1 MNNLLDH
8 PWMKVLVI
16 ATTIAMCSFALR
28 ETASITQPVV
38 SALGEV
44 LVPVAVAFAIA
55 YVVTPVVDALG
66 RLGLNRTVAAG
77 LLFGCG
83 SLLLVGALVLIV
95 PAVVRQSVELS
106 VQLFR
111 GESYV
116 DRNNNGR
123 YDPGENFID
132 TNLNQERDPPLL
144 SRFANF
150 LEESQSRFRVSVGL
164 GLDEQSL
171 AFLSL
176 YEHDTR
182 DWRTWLDQMVA
193 AARQGQPAKEW
204 PALPSD
210 APPSAQPPSVQPP
223 PASDAGSESGSTQQW
238 SPTWPG
244 PLAKDLDE
252 AVPYLP
258 EADRAAW
265 QAAMVSLGSELFHRH
280 AQWLSALHR
289 AKDGTGTEDPLVQRI
304 LGAWKGHLTADER
317 KAVTSFALELE
328 RQAKEGQTAARDVLT
343 SAGVN
348 AEGPTGGA
356 TLTDAVAK
364 IEDSLK
370 GSVDDLPTRLG
381 GWAKAGVDSYGSV
394 FSLAIGVMLVPIYA
408 FFLLL
413 GMPRIRGFIKDY
425 LPARQKAQVIRIT
438 REIEKVVSAFFR
450 GRLLICVICALVGCI
465 GFLAIGL
472 FGVHVPYGMLW
483 GIGLGLATAIPLAG
497 LLFIIPA
504 VALTMI
510 QPGAGLPDLLAVLA
524 VYGVVQGLEACLIPL
539 IMGREVELHPV
550 MLIVALLL
558 CGKLLGVLGL
568 ILAVPIAA
576 SLRILLREYFWPRV
590 KSWAESGKWKPVDGV

>member
-38 SALGEV
+38 SALSEV
-44 LVPVAVAFAIA
+44 LVPVAVAFALA

-83 SLLLVGALVLIV
+83 SLLLIGALVLIV
-95 PAVVRQSVELS
+95 PAVIRQSVDLS

-111 GESYV
+111 GETFA
-116 DRNNNGR
+116 DRNHNGR

-132 TNLNQERDPPLL
+132 INLNQVRDQPLL
-144 SRFANF
+144 SRFATF

-182 DWRTWLDQMVA
+182 EWRTWLDAMVA
-193 AARQGQPAKEW
+193 AASQGRAISEW
-204 PALPSD
+204 PVTPGD
-210 APPSAQPPSVQPP
+210 A
-223 PASDAGSESGSTQQW
+223 SEPSGSQPTSPHLPVDRQQW

-244 PLAKDLDE
+244 PLAKTIDE
-252 AVPYLP
+252 AVPYLA
-258 EADRAAW
+258 EKERDSW
-265 QAAMVSLGSELFHRH
+265 QARMAAGGSVLFHRH

-289 AKDGTGTEDPLVQRI
+289 AKDGTGTDDPQVQQI
-304 LGAWKGHLTADER
+304 LEAWKVRLTADER
-317 KAVTSFALELE
+317 KNVSSYALELE
-328 RQAKEGQTAARDVLT
+328 RLAKEGQTAARDVLT

-348 AEGPTGGA
+348 ADGPMGGE

-370 GSVDDLPTRLG
+370 GSVDDLPTRIG

-394 FSLAIGVMLVPIYA
+394 FSLAIGVMLVPIYS

-413 GMPRIRGFIKDY
+413 GMPKIRNFIKAY
-425 LPARQKAQVIRIT
+425 LPTRHKTQIIRIT
-438 REIEKVVSAFFR
+438 RDIEKVVSAFFR
-450 GRLLICVICALVGCI
+450 GRLLICLICALVGCA
-465 GFLAIGL
+465 GFFVIGL

-510 QPGAGLPDLLAVLA
+510 QPNAGLHDLLAVLA

-576 SLRILLREYFWPRV
+576 SLRILLREYFWPRMT
-590 KSWAESGKWKPVDGV
+590 SWAASGTWKQTDGA

>member
-28 ETASITQPVV
+28 ETASITQPIV

-44 LVPVAVAFAIA
+44 LVPVAVAFALA
-55 YVVTPVVDALG
+55 YVVTPVVDGLG

-95 PAVVRQSVELS
+95 PAVVRQSVDLS
-106 VQLFR
+106 VQMFR
-111 GESYV
+111 GETYA

-123 YDPGENFID
+123 FDPGENFID
-132 TNLNQERDPPLL
+132 TNLNQVRDQPLL
-144 SRFANF
+144 SRFASF

-176 YEHDTR
+176 YAHDTQELR
-182 DWRTWLDQMVA
+182 SWLEQMVA
-193 AARQGQPAKEW
+193 AASQGRAVVEW
-204 PALPSD
+204 PATPVGISTN
-210 APPSAQPPSVQPP
+210 AEAQP
-223 PASDAGSESGSTQQW
+223 W

-244 PLAKDLDE
+244 PLAKHIDE
-252 AVPYLP
+252 ALPYLP
-258 EADRAAW
+258 EKDRTEW
-265 QAAMVSLGSELFHRH
+265 QQRISAGGLVLFHRH
-280 AQWLSALHR
+280 AEWLSALHR
-289 AKDGTGTEDPLVQRI
+289 AKDGVGSDDPQVQQI
-304 LGAWKGHLTADER
+304 LSAWKGHLSAEER
-317 KAVTSFALELE
+317 KAVSSYALALERL
-328 RQAKEGQTAARDVLT
+328 AKEGQTAARDVLT

-348 AEGPTGGA
+348 ADGPVGGE

-370 GSVDDLPTRLG
+370 GSVDDLPTRIG

-394 FSLAIGVMLVPIYA
+394 FSLAIGVMLVPIYS

-413 GMPRIRGFIKDY
+413 GMPKIRNFIKDY
-425 LPARQKAQVIRIT
+425 LPTKQKNQIIRIT
-438 REIEKVVSAFFR
+438 RDIEKVVAAFFR
-450 GRLLICVICALVGCI
+450 GRLLICVICALVGSA
-465 GFLAIGL
+465 GFFVIGL

-497 LLFIIPA
+497 LLFVVPA

-510 QPGAGLPDLLAVLA
+510 QPNAGVQDLIAVMA

-576 SLRILLREYFWPRV
+576 SFRILLREYFWPRV
-590 KSWAESGKWKPVDGV
+590 KSWASSGSWKPIDGA

>member
-28 ETASITQPVV
+28 ETASITQPIV

-44 LVPVAVAFAIA
+44 LVPVAVAFALA
-55 YVVTPVVDALG
+55 YVVTPVVDGLG

-83 SLLLVGALVLIV
+83 SLLLIGALVLIV
-95 PAVVRQSVELS
+95 PAVVRQSVDLS
-106 VQLFR
+106 VQMFR
-111 GESYV
+111 GETYA

-123 YDPGENFID
+123 FDSGENFID
-132 TNLNQERDPPLL
+132 TNLNLVRDQPLL
-144 SRFANF
+144 SRFASF

-176 YEHDTR
+176 YAHDTQAL
-182 DWRTWLDQMVA
+182 RTWLEHMVA
-193 AARQGQPAKEW
+193 AASQGRAVDEW
-204 PALPSD
+204 PVMPVEVNAALVEAQVETPAA
-210 APPSAQPPSVQPP
+210 APAAGPVAAQP
-223 PASDAGSESGSTQQW
+223 W

-244 PLAKDLDE
+244 PLAKQLDE
-252 AVPYLP
+252 ALPYLA
-258 EADRAAW
+258 EKDRAVW
-265 QAAMVSLGSELFHRH
+265 QQRMSAGGQVLFHRH

-289 AKDGTGTEDPLVQRI
+289 AKGGTGSEEPQVQQI
-304 LGAWKGHLTADER
+304 LIAWKSHLSTEER
-317 KAVTSFALELE
+317 KAVSSYALTLE
-328 RQAKEGQTAARDVLT
+328 RLAKEGQTAARDVLT

-348 AEGPTGGA
+348 ADGPVGGE

-370 GSVDDLPTRLG
+370 GSVDDLPTRIG
-381 GWAKAGVDSYGSV
+381 GWAKAGVDRYGSV
-394 FSLAIGVMLVPIYA
+394 FSLALGVLLVPIYS

-413 GMPRIRGFIKDY
+413 GMPKIRNFIKDY
-425 LPARQKAQVIRIT
+425 LPIKQKAQIIRIT
-438 REIEKVVSAFFR
+438 RDIEKVVAAFFR
-450 GRLLICVICALVGCI
+450 GRLLICVICALVGSA
-465 GFLAIGL
+465 GFFVIGL

-510 QPGAGLPDLLAVLA
+510 QPNAGVHELLSVLA

-576 SLRILLREYFWPRV
+576 SFRILLREYFWPRV
-590 KSWAESGKWKPVDGV
+590 KSWASSGSWKSRDGA